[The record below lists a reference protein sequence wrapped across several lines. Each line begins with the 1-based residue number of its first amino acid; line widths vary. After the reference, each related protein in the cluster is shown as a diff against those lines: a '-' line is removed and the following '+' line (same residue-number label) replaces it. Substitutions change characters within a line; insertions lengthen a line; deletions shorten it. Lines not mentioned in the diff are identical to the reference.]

1 MKLYPSPIVD
11 NQKWFNIVL
20 KAVKDRISD
29 SEFWQLYYKAKEADE
44 KIYVEQKKWVIRE
57 QIYNKWYNRLK
68 RYIRNIFNKLTKRF
82 ITY

>member
-29 SEFWQLYYKAKEADE
+29 SQFRELYHKAKEADE
-44 KIYVEQKKWVIRE
+44 KIYIEQKKWVIRE
-57 QIYNKWYNRLK
+57 QIYNKWYNRLM
-68 RYIRNIFNKLTKRF
+68 RYIKSIFIYK
-82 ITY
+82 